1 MLASDGKSAE
11 KNHAQFVTTEAA
23 KKRPPTNVKGPPRLQ
38 FDSSTNSNEEQ
49 ACERDPLA
57 AQRVLWVD
65 HGNQA
70 ICRTRRASEDG
81 TRIFPL
87 QSNGQG
93 LQKLLNPF
101 TVAQSNVGSM
111 ESAKFPPGVHG
122 SRAPTSATGFNNQ
135 GHKLQALS
143 CTELLCEVVTALAA
157 LVVDGGRSTVSGR
170 GCQHAATHATGGC
183 QVQSCRPVGPP

>member
-122 SRAPTSATGFNNQ
+122 SRAPTIFW
-135 GHKLQALS
+135 HF
-143 CTELLCEVVTALAA
+143 
-157 LVVDGGRSTVSGR
+157 
-170 GCQHAATHATGGC
+170 
-183 QVQSCRPVGPP
+183 